1 MLTKETVPL
10 TGDGR
15 WNSFCS
21 PAAPC
26 MSINAFV
33 FRFCLHTPLLAQN
46 PCNPSGSLLDLP
58 RPIGNATAHA
68 HAHAH
73 WHPCSCQSMCRVT
86 VSLHLSVTCMSVC
99 LFYVTPGERISNSSR
114 LPTCELAG
122 CQLGFLLSCLLSCFP
137 AYLLAIL
144 AGRGQESEEPQWRM
158 FCKRWMDFWIR
169 NLHLDYKSDFDAC
182 MFVPFSVQRGRVR
195 EGGTALASALLK
207 IN

>member
-144 AGRGQESEEPQWRM
+144 AGRGQGARSLGEGCSAS
-158 FCKRWMDFWIR
+158 DGWIFGFGTCTWITSLILMR
-169 NLHLDYKSDFDAC
+169 AC
-182 MFVPFSVQRGRVR
+182 LSRFQCNV
-195 EGGTALASALLK
+195 EG
-207 IN
+207 